1 MKCTISAIACG
12 ASAGFSVDAP
22 PALDT
27 AGRTAPSMDGRIPS
41 GDVGRNR
48 PSMRMTLLLS
58 MALVAGCDWFS
69 DPTPEEARVLISG
82 SAGSTVELIVSSKF
96 VAGVNDAGLTRVE
109 IFESDTITTTLP
121 FDRTFSIRG
130 DYKFFAQAA
139 RTTADISSF
148 RMEVFIDAD
157 REFDE
162 TGPLLAEAPF
172 RFVFQFNQF
181 LTDNIDVVF

>member
-1 MKCTISAIACG
+1 MKYMVSCNLRG
-12 ASAGFSVDAP
+12 ASAGIPADAP
-22 PALDT
+22 PALDSLHRFQ
-27 AGRTAPSMDGRIPS
+27 AEIGRFMMRIAIVSLVLAP
-41 GDVGRNR
+41 
-48 PSMRMTLLLS
+48 
-58 MALVAGCDWFS
+58 GCDWFS
-69 DPTPEEARVLISG
+69 DPTPEEARVLVSG

-96 VAGVNDAGLTRVE
+96 VAGVNAAGVTRVE
-109 IFESDTITTTLP
+109 ILESDTIATTLP

-139 RTTADISSF
+139 RTTADVGSF
-148 RMEVFIDAD
+148 RMEVFIDSD

-162 TGPLLAEAPF
+162 SGPLLAGAPF